1 MVAVDAVEIV
11 DVAPNELESVLECLI
26 LMVLR
31 AVLNNV
37 RLPLRA
43 LRAGAFN
50 LTIQRGPEVEES
62 QVKIYGTV

>member
-1 MVAVDAVEIV
+1 
-11 DVAPNELESVLECLI
+11 
-26 LMVLR
+26 VLR

-37 RLPLRA
+37 QLPLRA

-50 LTIQRGPEVEES
+50 LTIQRGPEVEDS